1 MEKKNK
7 NNNKRSYIY
16 ILFKN
21 KKKKLPI
28 FKRMYIYFN
37 VHKLKK
43 MTLLK
48 MYLHAKHFWNVAGV
62 YVNK

>member
-1 MEKKNK
+1 MEKKTK
-7 NNNKRSYIY
+7 ITIKESIF
-16 ILFKN
+16 IFCLKI
-21 KKKKLPI
+21 KKKLPI

-48 MYLHAKHFWNVAGV
+48 MYLHAKHF
-62 YVNK
+62 